1 MTQGQRRHQ
10 SQEDGGGV
18 KLHRGLNLLSVT
30 EGGSEKVKA
39 GGEMME
45 PQCPSH
51 RETPEPTMPRFDL
64 KVFIRLKPSSY
75 LLSVLPQGV
84 PGPGLEHPHPI
95 VLNIHRV
102 GFCYDCQCSNI

>member
-1 MTQGQRRHQ
+1 MTQEQRRHQ

-18 KLHRGLNLLSVT
+18 KLHRGLLSVT

-39 GGEMME
+39 GGEMVE

-64 KVFIRLKPSSY
+64 KVFIRLNTCSQSRH
-75 LLSVLPQGV
+75 LGA
-84 PGPGLEHPHPI
+84 PGRDWSPPI
-95 VLNIHRV
+95 ILIIHRV
-102 GFCYDCQCSNI
+102 LFCYDCQCSHI